1 MSEPFRSNTTQM
13 PLRFKPRYDKW
24 LWPVLTLV
32 PLLPLGRA
40 SFLVAADEFQ
50 LAWLMLGVTG
60 LALLALWSVL
70 PRAFELWPD
79 RIRIILGWP
88 WGLNIPLNKIAEV
101 RPAPGVASLARWGAG
116 FATSFKTPVQIRR
129 TKGMTIVVSPSNPAE
144 FIESV
149 RKALASARGGDD
161 QA

>member
-1 MSEPFRSNTTQM
+1 MTGQMRS
-13 PLRFKPRYDKW
+13 RFKPRHDKG
-24 LWPVLTLV
+24 LSLVFIVLL
-32 PLLPLGRA
+32 LLPLGRA
-40 SFLVAADEFQ
+40 GFLVAADEFQ
-50 LAWLMLGVTG
+50 WAWVMLGVTG

-79 RIRIILGWP
+79 RIRIVLGWP
-88 WGLNIPLNKIAEV
+88 WGFNVPLNTIAEV
-101 RPAPGVASLARWGAG
+101 LPARGVAAWICWGAG